1 MTLTKLNTKGIKD
14 NEILDADINAS
25 AAIAGTKI
33 SPNFGSQNIVTT
45 GGLTV
50 DTNTLHVDAT
60 NNRVGIGT
68 TSTSRSL
75 HISNNGSDGTQLQ
88 ITGTLDSA
96 GIKFVPAS
104 GDTFEY
110 QAAATGCYV
119 AYNRTDSRADMF
131 VDGSGNVGI
140 GTASPATLTHIYDS
154 TDASAVTEQFRISGG
169 DRSADTYETG
179 FRFFTEA
186 PSANGNRH
194 VRFISNANTGLTIQ
208 PYETSTGNA
217 AADRNTSLC
226 PNGGNVGIGTTSP
239 NSRLEVNSGSDST
252 KGARISGGASGGTD
266 IADFR
271 TNNGTIRMKINND
284 VTVSS
289 GNLVIGTS
297 GKGIDFSAV
306 SDGSR
311 SVSSNILDDYEEG
324 TWTPTFPNNGTGNQ
338 ALGTTLAEYV
348 KIGRFVYAFMYANI
362 TGAPQSNS
370 STWVIGGLPF
380 NANVSTLTHHGTGNV
395 TYVGSSSYQQWRPLV
410 TNYGQVYFHRTD
422 GSNNVLKNSDVASEG
437 MGYWIMGVNYMT
449 SS

>member
-1 MTLTKLNTKGIKD
+1 
-14 NEILDADINAS
+14 
-25 AAIAGTKI
+25 
-33 SPNFGSQNIVTT
+33 
-45 GGLTV
+45 
-50 DTNTLHVDAT
+50 
-60 NNRVGIGT
+60 
-68 TSTSRSL
+68 
-75 HISNNGSDGTQLQ
+75 
-88 ITGTLDSA
+88 
-96 GIKFVPAS
+96 
-104 GDTFEY
+104 
-110 QAAATGCYV
+110 
-119 AYNRTDSRADMF
+119 
-131 VDGSGNVGI
+131 
-140 GTASPATLTHIYDS
+140 
-154 TDASAVTEQFRISGG
+154 
-169 DRSADTYETG
+169 
-179 FRFFTEA
+179 
-186 PSANGNRH
+186 
-194 VRFISNANTGLTIQ
+194 
-208 PYETSTGNA
+208 
-217 AADRNTSLC
+217 
-226 PNGGNVGIGTTSP
+226 
-239 NSRLEVNSGSDST
+239 
-252 KGARISGGASGGTD
+252 
-266 IADFR
+266 
-271 TNNGTIRMKINND
+271 MKINND
-284 VTVSS
+284 VTVST